1 MGGNRLCNRLQFK
14 IPGSTKDS
22 GLSCFTRFWGYW
34 VSDLATIARE
44 TSAWTPAAVAAIA
57 DRPLPTIPLVTAA
70 DIKDALP
77 GFQLWDCWPFETPE
91 GATVVL
97 SGWTPW
103 VIMCAPRDVHPD
115 LRHDI
120 ARLRLM
126 LERDGVWRDCG
137 YLLPDD
143 LNPGSREWAGS
154 TVYDPATGQV
164 TLFYTV
170 TGRRED
176 SGRSFEQRL
185 FQTTGRL
192 EQSDDAIRISGW
204 CPAVE
209 SVAADGTHYV
219 IVNQTVGA
227 PGFIKG
233 FRDPF
238 HFRDPADG
246 TDYLLFTASDAGSAE
261 AFNGVV
267 GLARAAGPGFAD
279 WSLLP
284 PLVTANG
291 VNNEMERPVLRVQDG
306 RYYLFW
312 STQRRTFDP
321 SGPTGPNGLY
331 GMVADRL
338 AGPWKP
344 LNGTGLVAPNPEEE
358 PVQTY
363 SWWVMDTLEVA
374 GFIDNWGL
382 KGRSVIEQPELVV
395 STFGGVPAPRF
406 RIALDGET
414 AQIVTG

>member
-1 MGGNRLCNRLQFK
+1 M
-14 IPGSTKDS
+14 PDS
-22 GLSCFTRFWGYW
+22 KTMMR
-34 VSDLATIARE
+34 VT
-44 TSAWTPAAVAAIA
+44 TAWSRQAVAAIA
-57 DRPLPTIPLVTAA
+57 GQQARTIPVIGSEDLH
-70 DIKDALP
+70 DALP
-77 GFQLWDCWPFETPE
+77 GFQLWDSWPFETPQ

-97 SGWTPW
+97 DGWTPW
-103 VIMCAPRDVHPD
+103 VVMCAPREIHPD

-126 LERDGVWRDCG
+126 LERDGAWRDCG
-137 YLLPDD
+137 YLLPEG

-154 TVYDPATGQV
+154 TVYDAASGRV
-164 TLFYTV
+164 TLFYTA
-170 TGRRED
+170 TGRRGD
-176 SGRSFEQRL
+176 SGRNFEQRL
-185 FQTTGRL
+185 FQTSGKL
-192 EQSDDAIRISGW
+192 EVSGDSFRVAGW
-204 CPAVE
+204 SEPVE
-209 SVAADGTHYV
+209 SVAADGKTYV
-219 IVNQTVGA
+219 IVNQTIGE

-246 TDYLLFTASDAGSAE
+246 AHYLLFTASDAAAHS
-261 AFNGVV
+261 AFNGVI
-267 GLARAAGPGFAD
+267 GLARATGSGLEG

-284 PLVTANG
+284 PLVSANG

-338 AGPWKP
+338 AGPWRP
-344 LNGTGLVAPNPEEE
+344 LNGTGLVAPNPAEE

-363 SWWVMDTLEVA
+363 SWWVMDSLDVA

-382 KGRSVIEQPELVV
+382 KGRNIVDQPELVL

-406 RIALDGET
+406 RIALDGVT
-414 AQIVTG
+414 AQIVSK

>member
-1 MGGNRLCNRLQFK
+1 M
-14 IPGSTKDS
+14 PGYRVPDSTTI
-22 GLSCFTRFWGYW
+22 TR
-34 VSDLATIARE
+34 VT
-44 TSAWTPAAVAAIA
+44 TAWSRQAVAAIGEQQV
-57 DRPLPTIPLVTAA
+57 RSIPLIGPDDLHDV
-70 DIKDALP
+70 LP
-77 GFQLWDCWPFETPE
+77 GFQLWDSWPFETLQ

-97 SGWTPW
+97 DGWTPW
-103 VIMCAPRDVHPD
+103 VVMCAPRDVHPD

-126 LERDGVWRDCG
+126 LEREGQWRDCG
-137 YLLPDD
+137 YLLPED

-154 TVYDPATGQV
+154 TVYDAASGRV

-170 TGRRED
+170 TGRRGD
-176 SGRSFEQRL
+176 AGRSFEQRL
-185 FQTTGRL
+185 FQTSGKL
-192 EQSDDAIRISGW
+192 EVSGDSIRVIGW
-204 CPAVE
+204 SEPVE
-209 SVAADGTHYV
+209 SAAADGKTYV
-219 IVNQTVGA
+219 IVNQTVGE

-246 TDYLLFTASDAGSAE
+246 QDYLVFTASDATAQS

-267 GLARAAGPGFAD
+267 GLARATGSGLD
-279 WSLLP
+279 GWTLLP
-284 PLVTANG
+284 PLVSANG
-291 VNNEMERPVLRVQDG
+291 VNNEMERPVLRVQGG

-338 AGPWKP
+338 AGPWRP
-344 LNGTGLVAPNPEEE
+344 LNGTGLVAPNPAEE

-363 SWWVMDTLEVA
+363 SWWVMDNLEVA

-382 KGRSVIEQPELVV
+382 KGRSVADQPELVL

-414 AQIVTG
+414 AQIVSE

>member
-1 MGGNRLCNRLQFK
+1 M
-14 IPGSTKDS
+14 PGY
-22 GLSCFTRFWGYW
+22 R
-34 VSDLATIARE
+34 VSDSTTITRI
-44 TSAWTPAAVAAIA
+44 TSAWAPEAVAGIA
-57 DRPLPTIPLVTAA
+57 GQSLPAIPLIAAA
-70 DIKDALP
+70 DIKDVLP
-77 GFQLWDCWPFETPE
+77 GFQLWDCWPFETPQ
-91 GATVVL
+91 GAAVVL
-97 SGWTPW
+97 DGWTPW

-126 LERDGVWRDCG
+126 LERDGEWRDCG
-137 YLLPDD
+137 YLLPEE

-154 TVYDPATGQV
+154 TVYDPASGQV
-164 TLFYTV
+164 TLFYTA
-170 TGRRED
+170 TGRRGD
-176 SGRSFEQRL
+176 TGRSFEQRL
-185 FQTTGRL
+185 FQTSGRL
-192 EQSDDAIRISGW
+192 EQSDGLIRVASW
-204 CPAVE
+204 SAATE
-209 SVAADGTHYV
+209 SVAADGKHYV

-246 TDYLLFTASDAGSAE
+246 ADYLLFTASDAAASQ
-261 AFNGVV
+261 AFNGVI
-267 GLARAAGPGFAD
+267 GIARASGAGLDD

-284 PLVTANG
+284 PLVSANG

-321 SGPTGPNGLY
+321 AGPTGPNGLY
-331 GMVADRL
+331 GMVAERL

-344 LNGTGLVAPNPEEE
+344 LNGTGLVAPNPDEE

-363 SWWVMDTLEVA
+363 SWWVMDNLEVA

-382 KGRSVIEQPELVV
+382 QGRSLADQPELVV

-414 AQIVTG
+414 AQIVSG

>member
-1 MGGNRLCNRLQFK
+1 MPAGDNFL
-14 IPGSTKDS
+14 
-22 GLSCFTRFWGYW
+22 GYL
-34 VSDLATIARE
+34 VPDTTIITHV
-44 TSAWTPAAVAAIA
+44 TSAWTREAVAAIA
-57 DRPLPTIPLVTAA
+57 GQSLPPIPLITSA
-70 DIKDALP
+70 DVKDALP
-77 GFQLWDCWPFETPE
+77 GFQLWDCWPFETPQ
-91 GATVVL
+91 GATVAL
-97 SGWTPW
+97 NGWTPW

-126 LERDGVWRDCG
+126 LERDGEWRDCG
-137 YLLPDD
+137 YLLPEE

-154 TVYDPATGQV
+154 TVYDPASGQV
-164 TLFYTV
+164 TLFYTA
-170 TGRRED
+170 TGRRGD
-176 SGRSFEQRL
+176 TGRSFEQRL
-185 FQTTGRL
+185 FHTSGRL
-192 EQSDDAIRISGW
+192 EQSDGAIRVVGW
-204 CPAVE
+204 SEPVE
-209 SVAADGTHYV
+209 SVAADGKHYV

-246 TDYLLFTASDAGSAE
+246 ADYLLFTASDAASDE
-261 AFNGVV
+261 AFNGVI
-267 GLARAAGPGFAD
+267 GIARANAAGFDG

-284 PLVTANG
+284 PLVSANG

-321 SGPTGPNGLY
+321 SGPSGPNGLY
-331 GMVADRL
+331 GMVAERVT
-338 AGPWKP
+338 GPWTP
-344 LNGTGLVAPNPEEE
+344 LNGTGLVAPNPNDE

-363 SWWVMDTLEVA
+363 SWWVMDNLEVA

-382 KGRSVIEQPELVV
+382 KGRSVTDQPELVV

-414 AQIVTG
+414 AQIVSR